1 MTWSLWRIRKPTT
14 TMSCTSGHSRLLAEL
29 VFDSLN
35 PKTLEQRK
43 CVKTEMTFA
52 SGHDFV
58 TLLPSQ
64 RRV

>member
-1 MTWSLWRIRKPTT
+1 MPNLYVRVALL
-14 TMSCTSGHSRLLAEL
+14 GHSRLLAEL

-35 PKTLEQRK
+35 PKPLAQRK

-64 RRV
+64 RRA